1 MLDHNN
7 EVYKKELLGLFRRV
21 DQVFI
26 QNGIRYYATD
36 GTCLGAIREK
46 GFIPWDDDVDL
57 VIWRE
62 DFQRAIKV
70 LNESDL
76 QLYTHEFKC
85 GVDGVPATWGRV
97 FNRVSSQS
105 TIEQRRAYVDIDVL
119 DYAPD
124 SKLMFCTRAFLS
136 VGLRRIVE
144 RRTACLVD
152 THPLLYFLIDM
163 MLLPLR
169 VLPTVM
175 VARMEYKLRTGVAK
189 SKFVRRNYD
198 GNRVRYPARLFERI
212 CRMPFS
218 GFDISVPAGYEEL
231 LMTWYGDWRTP
242 PPVSERRGHSFGK
255 DGEKWTVPLPADE
268 VRRIV

>member
-1 MLDHNN
+1 MSDHND
-7 EVYKKELLGLFRRV
+7 EVYKKELLDLFRRV

-26 QNGIRYYATD
+26 KNGIRYYATD

-57 VIWRE
+57 AIWRE
-62 DFQRAIKV
+62 DFQRAVKV
-70 LNESDL
+70 LNESHL
-76 QLYTHEFKC
+76 QLYAHEFKC
-85 GVDGVPATWGRV
+85 GVDGVPAIWGRA

-105 TIEQRRAYVDIDVL
+105 TVEQRRAYVDLDVL
-119 DYAPD
+119 DYAPNN
-124 SKLMFCTRAFLS
+124 KLMFRIGAILS

-144 RRTACLVD
+144 RRTGCLVN
-152 THPLLYFLIDM
+152 THPLLYFMIDL

-169 VLPTVM
+169 VLPTAM

-198 GNRVRYPARLFERI
+198 GNRVRYPAWLFEHI
-212 CRMPFS
+212 CRVPFS

-231 LMTWYGDWRTP
+231 LTMCYGDWRTP

-268 VRRIV
+268 ERGKI